1 MRFLRQSMTGLFLM
15 AAALGLLVYAGSLV
29 GDAIETRMAREP
41 RVPQVRERVF
51 AVDVVTP
58 RPETVTPVLTA
69 FGEVQSRRTL
79 DVRAAAS
86 GTVVALSDKFVEGG
100 QVMAGE
106 DLVRIDPADAQ
117 SALDRAEADL
127 MDARAEAREAARA
140 LTLAQ
145 DELEA
150 AREQAVLRER
160 ALQRQLDLEERGV
173 GTAALVET
181 AELAASTARAAVLT
195 RRQAVA
201 QAEARVDQAATRISR
216 AEIARAEARRRLDDT
231 VIRAGFSGTLSE
243 VTLVEGGL
251 VSVNERLARLID
263 PAALEVAIRL
273 STTQYARLLDAEGRL
288 IEAPVSARLELF
300 GTGLTATGR
309 LGRDSGAVGEGQTGR
324 QVFASLDDPRGMKPG
339 DFVTVEIEEPPL
351 DRVVRLPA
359 TALDASGEVLVV
371 GAEDRLEAMPVTLLR
386 RQGDE
391 VLVRG
396 RGLSGARVVSART
409 PLLGAGVKVRPLDDA
424 ATRESEPE
432 PEAMLELSEERR
444 AKLVAFIE
452 GNTMLPA
459 EARDRILS
467 QLQQPEVPAQMV
479 ERIESRMGG

>member
-1 MRFLRQSMTGLFLM
+1 MRFLRQSVTGLFLM

-29 GDAIETRMAREP
+29 SDAIETRMSREP

-51 AVDVVTP
+51 AVEVVTV
-58 RPETVTPVLTA
+58 RPETVSPVLTA

-86 GTVVALSDKFVEGG
+86 GTVVGLSERFVEGG
-100 QVMAGE
+100 NVAAGE
-106 DLVRIDPADAQ
+106 VLVRIDPANAQ
-117 SALDRAEADL
+117 SALDRSETDL
-127 MDARAEAREAARA
+127 MDSRAEAREAERA
-140 LTLAQ
+140 LTLAR

-150 AREQAVLRER
+150 SREQAVLRER

-173 GTAALVET
+173 GTAATVET

-201 QAEARVDQAATRISR
+201 QAEARLDQAATRISR
-216 AEIARAEARRRLDDT
+216 AEIALAEAQRRLDDT

-273 STTQYARLLDAEGRL
+273 STTQYARLLDAQGQL
-288 IEAPVSARLELF
+288 IEAPVTARLDLF
-300 GTGLTATGR
+300 GTGLTAAGR
-309 LGRDSGAVGEGQTGR
+309 LGRDSGSVGEGQTGR
-324 QVFASLDDPRGMKPG
+324 QVFATLDDPRGMKPG

-359 TALDASGEVLVV
+359 AALDSSGEVLVI
-371 GAEDRLEAMPVTLLR
+371 GPGDRLEAMPVTLLR

-391 VLVRG
+391 VLVRAP
-396 RGLSGARVVSART
+396 GLSGAQVVSTRT
-409 PLLGAGVKVRPLDDA
+409 PLLGAGVRVRPLEGTTA
-424 ATRESEPE
+424 REPE

-452 GNTMLPA
+452 ASTMIPS
-459 EARDRILS
+459 EARARILS
-467 QLQQPEVPAQMV
+467 QLQQSKVPAQVV